1 MIRIRRWHGLFLVA
15 LVAAACRPGPRDLSM
30 KFLTED
36 MELRVLPDPVP
47 PRAREPVRY
56 KIVIS
61 DKETGEPIEGGQ
73 GQIFATSE
81 SNIDAFDPLVKGP
94 ELGTY
99 YATMHFITAGQWAM
113 AIRFQRDSTKKL
125 ERMDW
130 MQEVF
135 PARGEDKKAK

>member
-1 MIRIRRWHGLFLVA
+1 MVA
-15 LVAAACRPGPRDLSM
+15 VLVAACRSGPRDLSM

-47 PRAREPVRY
+47 PRAREPIKY
-56 KIVIS
+56 KVVVS
-61 DKETGEPIEGGQ
+61 DKETGEPIESGQ
-73 GQIFATSE
+73 GQIFATSADG
-81 SNIDAFDPLVKGP
+81 IDAFDPLVKGP

-99 YATMHFITAGQWAM
+99 YATMHFITAGQWAV
-113 AIRFQRDSTKKL
+113 AVRFQRDSTKKL

-135 PARGEDKKAK
+135 PARGERK

>member
-1 MIRIRRWHGLFLVA
+1 MMVA
-15 LVAAACRPGPRDLSM
+15 VVAAACRPGPRDLSM
-30 KFLTED
+30 KLMTED

-56 KIVIS
+56 KVVVS
-61 DKETGEPIEGGQ
+61 DRETGEPIEAGQ
-73 GQIFATSE
+73 GQIFATSQDGV
-81 SNIDAFDPLVKGP
+81 DAYDPLVKGP

-99 YATMHFITAGQWAM
+99 YATMHFITSGQWAV
-113 AIRFQRDSTKKL
+113 AIRFQRDSTRKL

>member
-1 MIRIRRWHGLFLVA
+1 MRLRHWHFPILLAV
-15 LVAAACRPGPRDLSM
+15 LAAACQSGPRDLSM

-47 PRAREPVRY
+47 PRARETVIYKVVVR
-56 KIVIS
+56 
-61 DKETGEPIEGGQ
+61 DRETGEPIEAGQ
-73 GQIFATSE
+73 GQVFATSE
-81 SNIDAFDPLVKGP
+81 DQIDVYDPLVKGP

-99 YATMHFITAGQWAM
+99 YARMHFITAGQWAV
-113 AIRFQRDSTKKL
+113 AIRFQRDTTKRL

-135 PARGEDKKAK
+135 PARGEAR

>member
-1 MIRIRRWHGLFLVA
+1 MIDVRRFSLLAVVA
-15 LVAAACRPGPRDLSM
+15 ILAIACKPPVRDLSM
-30 KFLTED
+30 KFMTED

-47 PRAREPVRY
+47 PRAREPIRY
-56 KIVIS
+56 RIVVT
-61 DKETGEPIEGGQ
+61 DKKTGEPIEFGR

-81 SNIDAFDPLVKGP
+81 SGIDSYDPLVKGP

-99 YATMHFITAGQWAM
+99 YATMQFITAGQWAV

-130 MQEVF
+130 MQQVF
-135 PARGEDKKAK
+135 PARGEAKSN